1 MDLERTYVHPLFY
14 GLALEI
20 AQVKTKRKGADA
32 IKAFQRQKKAQMLS
46 QEELETI
53 FEKDASATLVQ
64 VAQFF
69 SFERDVYFHVTIFAE
84 ISICE

>member
-20 AQVKTKRKGADA
+20 AELKTNRKGANA
-32 IKAFQRQKKAQMLS
+32 IRAFQHQTKAPMLS
-46 QEELETI
+46 PEELKLI

-84 ISICE
+84 TSICE